1 MPARPMLRIVFV
13 EAGDELCS
21 IGPACD
27 TGYDESPKVMPD
39 SAISHRLVTTDVL
52 VSQNHIT
59 VAVAAYVEL
68 FGRETVM
75 PSGPSFA

>member
-1 MPARPMLRIVFV
+1 MLRIAFV

-39 SAISHRLVTTDVL
+39 STISHRLVTTDVL
-52 VSQNHIT
+52 VSQKLYIGSSSSLRGVIRARNGDAFWT
-59 VAVAAYVEL
+59 KL
-68 FGRETVM
+68 RLKLR
-75 PSGPSFA
+75 